1 MTAERDR
8 HFLTPTPDGHAALAH
23 AVGAALDTLRRSL
36 PNAPYSGADPETLGA
51 LLSGELL
58 PEHGGALHA
67 VLREA
72 EAIVQHSIVTG
83 HPAAAAHLHCPPLI
97 APLAAE
103 VLLSA
108 LNQSMDSFDQAPAA
122 TIVELQ
128 VTEWLCQL
136 AGLPASSGGTF
147 TAGGTQSN
155 YMGLWLARDAWLAR
169 TRGWSVRTRGL
180 PPDANR
186 LAILCSEVAHFTVE
200 KSAIQ
205 LGLGTDAVVKVAVD
219 EQFRMIPA
227 GLDQAIAALR
237 REGRT
242 PFCIVGTAGTTDFG
256 SIDPLGALADA
267 AAACDAWFH
276 VDAAYGGALLFSSRG
291 KAALDGLPRADSI
304 TLDFHKLLWQPI
316 SCGAFLLR
324 DAAHFD
330 LTATHA
336 DYLNP
341 ESHVAQG
348 IPDLVNRSVLT
359 TRRFDA
365 LKVWMTCKA
374 LGRVQLAAYIDATCA
389 LAQEVAAAVR
399 EREALELVHAPDAL
413 TTVLFRF
420 RVERHPEEDDAAF
433 FAREDALNSRIH
445 DDLFRR
451 GVAVI
456 GVTRVHARTTLKL
469 TLLNPLAT
477 IAELTTILDAVIASG
492 HALGGAPDS
501 LPHAGV

>member
-1 MTAERDR
+1 MTAHD
-8 HFLTPTPDGHAALAH
+8 FFTPTPEGHTALSH
-23 AVGAALDTLRRSL
+23 AVSAAVATLRRAL
-36 PNAPYSGADPETLGA
+36 PDAPYSGATPQALGA
-51 LLSGELL
+51 LLAGDLL
-58 PEHGGALHA
+58 PEHGRPLDD
-67 VLREA
+67 VLRDA

-122 TIVELQ
+122 TMVELQ
-128 VTEWLCQL
+128 VTEWLCRL
-136 AGLPASSGGTF
+136 AGLPASAGGTF

-169 TRGWSVRTRGL
+169 TRGWPVRTRGL

-205 LGLGTDAVVKVAVD
+205 LGLRTDAVVKVAVD
-219 EQFRMIPA
+219 ERFRMIPA
-227 GLDQAIAALR
+227 ALEQAIVRLR
-237 REGRT
+237 RDGRT

-256 SIDPLGALADA
+256 SIDPLGAVADVA
-267 AAACDAWFH
+267 AVHDAWFH
-276 VDAAYGGALLFSSRG
+276 VDAAYGGALLFTSRG
-291 KAALDGLPRADSI
+291 VAALAGLSRADSI

-341 ESHVAQG
+341 ESHLADG

-374 LGRVQLAAYIDATCA
+374 LGRMQLAAYIDTTCA
-389 LAQEVAAAVR
+389 LAQEVAAVVR
-399 EREALELVHAPDAL
+399 EHDALELVHAPDAL
-413 TTVLFRF
+413 TTVLFRC
-420 RVERHPEEDDAAF
+420 RAHRHTTDDDAAHA
-433 FAREDALNSRIH
+433 AREDALNRRIH

-477 IAELTTILDAVIASG
+477 LRELSAILDAVVASG
-492 HALGGAPDS
+492 RTLDDASDP

>member
-1 MTAERDR
+1 MTTRD
-8 HFLTPTPDGHAALAH
+8 FFTPTADGHGALSH
-23 AVGAALDTLRRSL
+23 ALGAALDTLRRSL
-36 PNAPYSGADPETLGA
+36 PNAPYSGASPQALGA
-51 LLSGELL
+51 LLAGDLL
-58 PEHGGALHA
+58 PEQGRPLHD

-72 EAIVQHSIVTG
+72 ESIVQHSIVTG

-122 TIVELQ
+122 TIIELQ
-128 VTEWLCQL
+128 VTEWLCRL
-136 AGLPASSGGTF
+136 AGLPASAGGTF

-169 TRGWSVRTRGL
+169 TRGWSVRTHGL

-186 LAILCSEVAHFTVE
+186 LAILCSEIAHFTVE

-205 LGLGTDAVVKVAVD
+205 LGLGTYAVVKVAVD
-219 EQFRMIPA
+219 ERFRMIPA
-227 GLDQAIAALR
+227 ALDQAITTLLS
-237 REGRT
+237 EGRT

-267 AAACDAWFH
+267 AAAHDAWFH
-276 VDAAYGGALLFSSRG
+276 VDAAYGGALLFSPRG
-291 KAALDGLPRADSI
+291 EAALAGLSRADSI

-324 DAAHFD
+324 EAAHFD

-341 ESHVAQG
+341 ESHLVEG

-374 LGRVQLAAYIDATCA
+374 LGRVQLTDYIDATCA

-399 EREALELVHAPDAL
+399 ERVALELVHAPEAL

-420 RVERHPEEDDAAF
+420 RTDRHSTNVAAARAAHDDT
-433 FAREDALNSRIH
+433 LNSRIH

-477 IAELTTILDAVIASG
+477 IRELTAILDAVIASG
-492 HALGGAPDS
+492 RALDDASDH

>member
-1 MTAERDR
+1 M
-8 HFLTPTPDGHAALAH
+8 
-23 AVGAALDTLRRSL
+23 
-36 PNAPYSGADPETLGA
+36 
-51 LLSGELL
+51 
-58 PEHGGALHA
+58 
-67 VLREA
+67 LREA

-122 TIVELQ
+122 TMVELQ
-128 VTEWLCQL
+128 VTEWLCRL
-136 AGLPASSGGTF
+136 AGLPTTAAATF

-169 TRGWSVRTRGL
+169 ERGWPVRTKGL

-200 KSAIQ
+200 KSAMQ

-219 EQFRMIPA
+219 DRFRIDA
-227 GLDQAIAALR
+227 TALDAALAR
-237 REGRT
+237 VRADGRI

-267 AAACDAWFH
+267 AARVGAWFH
-276 VDAAYGGALLFSSRG
+276 VDAAYGGALLFSPRG
-291 KAALDGLPRADSI
+291 ERVLAGLSRADSI

-330 LTATHA
+330 LAATHA

-341 ESHVAQG
+341 ESHVADG

-365 LKVWMTCKA
+365 LKLWMTTKV
-374 LGRVQLAAYIDATCA
+374 LGRERLAGYIDATCV
-389 LAQEVAAAVR
+389 LARVVGAAVR
-399 EREALELVHAPDAL
+399 ERPALELVHAPDDL
-413 TTVLFRF
+413 STVLFRV
-420 RVERHPEEDDAAF
+420 RAPAAPGDDG
-433 FAREDALNSRIH
+433 REDALNTYVH
-445 DDLFRR
+445 DELFRR
-451 GVAVI
+451 GVAVL
-456 GVTRVHARTTLKL
+456 GVTRVRGRITLKL
-469 TLLNPLAT
+469 TLLNPTAT
-477 IAELTTILDAVIASG
+477 VADIVAILDAA
-492 HALGGAPDS
+492 AACATERD
-501 LPHAGV
+501 